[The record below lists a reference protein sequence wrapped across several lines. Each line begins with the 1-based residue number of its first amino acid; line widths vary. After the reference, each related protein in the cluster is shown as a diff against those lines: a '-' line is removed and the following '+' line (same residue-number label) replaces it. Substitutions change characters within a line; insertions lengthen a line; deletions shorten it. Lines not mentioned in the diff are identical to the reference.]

1 MLFKGNL
8 EQLDD
13 AVAIPE
19 CVRTF
24 AAGCEQWAIKLVAP
38 AKQNADARSILSEL
52 GSAKRHRIEQRE
64 GKSMFIS
71 DYDRRKVLKGLV
83 IAGAATPLASG
94 SALAQAKEPLKFG
107 VTLPLTG
114 SQAGFGADFVTSKR
128 KAIKD
133 INDAGGVNGRPLEM
147 VVLDTQADPA
157 LGINAM
163 NRLITVDKLPLVL
176 TAWSAVVKAQAPGA
190 NREKTL
196 MLNTGANAPEIATLG
211 DYVYTL
217 FPLADVD
224 ITKLAKYVVN
234 TGKKKAAV
242 LFINND
248 TGIDAAKIYKA
259 EFEKAGGQIV
269 TYEAYDPKATEFS
282 GMLLKMRAAN
292 PEIVHIHGLLTDVPL
307 VIAQMRQLGLQQ
319 PVTTYSVGYNPKLI
333 EQLGAAAEGM
343 IVTSLAPGV
352 GENPN
357 VQKLLDRWQAEE
369 KRTPNGLPYNQ
380 YAYDSVLVVARIYKH
395 MLDNNMAFTGEAAR
409 DALVK
414 VKEFDTPM
422 SGKTVIDTTN
432 GHRVQKPVYLIKV
445 EKGKFVPLTRLD

>member
-1 MLFKGNL
+1 MT
-8 EQLDD
+8 
-13 AVAIPE
+13 
-19 CVRTF
+19 VRQGTACSCRDNENAF
-24 AAGCEQWAIKLVAP
+24 GMKAPAGHELAAGRFKKGFDMSTKAICA
-38 AKQNADARSILSEL
+38 
-52 GSAKRHRIEQRE
+52 
-64 GKSMFIS
+64 F
-71 DYDRRKVLKGLV
+71 DRRRFLQTVAAAGLV
-83 IAGAATPLASG
+83 LPMGGTSAWAQAATG
-94 SALAQAKEPLKFG
+94 EPLKFG

-114 SQAGFGADFVTSKR
+114 SQAGFGADFVTTKR

-163 NRLITVDKLPLVL
+163 NKLITVDKLPVVL

-190 NREKTL
+190 NREKTV
-196 MLNTGANAPEIATLG
+196 MLNTGANAPEIAKLG
-211 DYVYTL
+211 DYVFTL

-224 ITKLAKYVVN
+224 ITKLAKY
-234 TGKKKAAV
+234 TFATMGKKKAAV

-248 TGIDAAKIYKA
+248 TGIDAAKIYKT

-292 PEIVHIHGLLTDVPL
+292 PEIVHIHGLLSDLPL

-319 PVTTYSVGYNPKLI
+319 TVTTYSAGYNPKLL

-352 GENPN
+352 ADNPH
-357 VQKLLDRWQAEE
+357 VQRLLDRWQAEE
-369 KRTPNGLPYNQ
+369 KRTPNGLPYSQ

-395 MLDNNMAFTGEAAR
+395 MLDNKMPFTGESAR
-409 DALVK
+409 EALMK
-414 VKEFDTPM
+414 IKEFDTPM
-422 SGKTVIDTTN
+422 SGKTVIDTTD
-432 GHRVQKPVYLIKV
+432 GHRVAKPVYLIKV
-445 EKGKFVPLTRLD
+445 EKGKFTPLTRLD

>member
-1 MLFKGNL
+1 MSEKLL
-8 EQLDD
+8 EFDRRRLLTSI
-13 AVAIPE
+13 AVTGLAVP
-19 CVRTF
+19 F
-24 AAGCEQWAIKLVAP
+24 AA
-38 AKQNADARSILSEL
+38 ADAW
-52 GSAKRHRIEQRE
+52 
-64 GKSMFIS
+64 
-71 DYDRRKVLKGLV
+71 
-83 IAGAATPLASG
+83 
-94 SALAQAKEPLKFG
+94 AQTGKEPLKFG

-128 KAIKD
+128 QAVKD

-163 NRLITVDKLPLVL
+163 NRLITVDRLPVVL

-196 MLNTGANAPEIATLG
+196 MLNTGANAPEIANLG

-224 ITKLAKYVVN
+224 ITKLAKYSFEKL
-234 TGKKKAAV
+234 GKKKAAV

-259 EFEKAGGQIV
+259 VFEQAGGQVV

-292 PEIVHIHGLLTDVPL
+292 PEIVHIHGLLTDLPL

-319 PVTTYSVGYNPKLI
+319 TVTSYAAGYNPKLLQ
-333 EQLGAAAEGM
+333 QLGAAAEGM

-352 GENPN
+352 EDNAN

-369 KRTPNGLPYNQ
+369 KRVPNGLPYNQ
-380 YAYDSVLVVARIYKH
+380 YAYDSVLVVARLYKH
-395 MLDNNMAFTGEAAR
+395 LLDNNKAVSGETMR
-409 DALVK
+409 EALLAVK
-414 VKEFDTPM
+414 SFDTPM
-422 SGKTVIDTTN
+422 SGKTVIDTAN
-432 GHRVQKPVYLIKV
+432 GHRVSKPVYLIKV
-445 EKGKFVPLTRLD
+445 EKGKFTPLTRLD